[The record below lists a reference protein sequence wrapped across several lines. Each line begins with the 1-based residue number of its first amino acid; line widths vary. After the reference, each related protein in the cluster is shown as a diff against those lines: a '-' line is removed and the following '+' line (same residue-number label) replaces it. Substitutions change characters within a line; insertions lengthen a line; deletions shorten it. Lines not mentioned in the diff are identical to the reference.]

1 MSEKNIKK
9 TLHPKNK
16 QINTQCLE
24 AKNNKKLTK
33 RRNEKIK

>member
-16 QINTQCLE
+16 QTNVQFLE

>member
-9 TLHPKNK
+9 TLHP
-16 QINTQCLE
+16 
-24 AKNNKKLTK
+24 KNNKKLTK